1 MKLRSGLRRALAGGL
16 LLLATPLAAQ
26 DAAGGQTA
34 QSSAGQVGQRQTR
47 EATAPLVRAPLD
59 RIDTRLRTRVQS
71 RIRNRIDRGYVAG
84 ASGTSA
90 FDAAAA
96 EQAAP
101 PRGQ

>member
-1 MKLRSGLRRALAGGL
+1 LTGGL

-26 DAAGGQTA
+26 DVAGGQTA

-47 EATAPLVRAPLD
+47 EATAAALGRAPLD
-59 RIDTRLRTRVQS
+59 RIDTRLRIRVQS

-96 EQAAP
+96 EQASP